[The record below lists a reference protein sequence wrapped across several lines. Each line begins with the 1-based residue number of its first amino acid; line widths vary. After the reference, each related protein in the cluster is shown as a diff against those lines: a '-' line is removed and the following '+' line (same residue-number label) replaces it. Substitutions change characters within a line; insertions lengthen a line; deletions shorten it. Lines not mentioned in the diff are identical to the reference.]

1 MLIDLKR
8 MLIRFKRVGIRLESN
23 RYEISFSS
31 FSMISRTFLFSQEF
45 PKGENTLSPFITTP
59 KPQHPSGHQNQRWLG
74 L

>member
-1 MLIDLKR
+1 MLIELKR
-8 MLIRFKRVGIRLESN
+8 MLIRLKRVGIRLEN
-23 RYEISFSS
+23 NHCQISFSS

-59 KPQHPSGHQNQRWLG
+59 KPQPTSGHQNQRWLG